1 MNKNEDYS
9 KIESTTEYTGVN
21 PKKFALWLAMA
32 GMAMFFAALLSALI
46 LKRGDFK
53 AWEEFK
59 LPSQFLYSTIMAIL
73 TSVSFQF
80 SLVQYRRKNF
90 SNFRGLFATGLGLAV
105 TFLFCQLQG
114 REALNAI
121 GKPITGNISG
131 QFIYMLSYLHAF
143 HIVVG
148 LLVAIIFYGIAIAVR
163 KKDAFETKGVVNPE
177 RQLHLELLVQ
187 FWHFIDAVWIV
198 LYLFFLDFYK

>member
-9 KIESTTEYTGVN
+9 KLESTTEYTGVN
-21 PKKFALWLAMA
+21 PKKFMLWLAMA

-53 AWEEFK
+53 VWEEFK
-59 LPSQFLYSTIMAIL
+59 LPTVFLYSTIVIVLA
-73 TSVSFQF
+73 SVLFQISLELYRKTNF
-80 SLVQYRRKNF
+80 SL
-90 SNFRGLFATGLGLAV
+90 FRAVFALAFAM
-105 TFLFCQLQG
+105 TILFLFLQLQG
-114 REALNAI
+114 WHVLTAI

-143 HIVVG
+143 HIAIG
-148 LLVAIIFYGIAIAVR
+148 LLITLLFFGIVMAVR
-163 KKDAFETKGVVNPE
+163 KKDVFETAGKVNPD

-187 FWHFIDAVWIV
+187 FWHFIDVVWVV
-198 LYLFFLDFYK
+198 LYLFFYFNYR

>member
-9 KIESTTEYTGVN
+9 KIQGTTEYTGVN

-32 GMAMFFAALLSALI
+32 GMAMFFAALISALI

-59 LPSQFLYSTIMAIL
+59 LPGQFLYSTIVAIL

-80 SLVQYRRKNF
+80 SLVQYRRNNF
-90 SNFRGLFATGLGLAV
+90 SNFRRLFLIGLFFAV
-105 TFLFCQLQG
+105 SFLFCQLQG
-114 REALNAI
+114 WQALTSI

-131 QFIYMLSYLHAF
+131 QFIYMRSYLHAF
-143 HIVVG
+143 HIAVG
-148 LLVAIIFYGIAIAVR
+148 LLVAVIFYVIALAVR
-163 KKDAFETKGVVNPE
+163 KKDAFEINGKVNPE